1 MKSAIAENLAL
12 RRPTSVCE
20 SAACNMGIVLQPGS
34 RGFAELK
41 MTLKIERNS
50 MGSTT
55 TIRLIGRIRSEH
67 LLELKEEMASVGPR
81 VVLDLDEVTLVD
93 IDAVRFLAGCEAEGA
108 QVLHCSAYIRE
119 WMLRE
124 VGKEK
129 R

>member
-1 MKSAIAENLAL
+1 
-12 RRPTSVCE
+12 
-20 SAACNMGIVLQPGS
+20 
-34 RGFAELK
+34 
-41 MTLKIERNS
+41 MTLRIQRDFL
-50 MGSTT
+50 GVAT

-67 LLELKEEMASVGPR
+67 LQALKEELASAGSS

-93 IDAVRFLAGCEAEGA
+93 VDAVRFLAGCEAEGA
-108 QVLHCSAYIRE
+108 QILHCSPYIRE